1 MRLSQKPS
9 SFPCAT
15 PSNWQPTSTGYRRNS
30 QPRRPSVALQGLEI
44 RTGLGTLVLPISRSW
59 ELMVDLQ
66 AVTVKSVSLVEQV
79 SDKLAALIRLQ
90 DTGDAA
96 ANDTSLPAERRL
108 AEQFGVSRQVV
119 REAIKRLEL
128 QGLLEVR
135 QGSGVRIID
144 KLHLPINHSLSL
156 LIPDEKDRL
165 RQLQEM
171 RHAIEPSV
179 VRLVAVRA
187 SDEDVASLHQFQTE
201 LQAASDNTKAIEI
214 DLRFHRALA
223 EASGNL
229 MFRLILDSVADVGLE
244 SRMRTI
250 GRVGKQTAIKHHAK
264 IIEGIEKHDPDAAAA
279 AMTEHLL
286 AAGKDL
292 EL

>member
-1 MRLSQKPS
+1 M
-9 SFPCAT
+9 
-15 PSNWQPTSTGYRRNS
+15 
-30 QPRRPSVALQGLEI
+30 EI
-44 RTGLGTLVLPISRSW
+44 
-59 ELMVDLQ
+59 Q
-66 AVTVKSVSLVEQV
+66 AFKVKSLSLVEQV
-79 SDKLAALIRLQ
+79 SVKLAEYIRSKVP
-90 DTGDAA
+90 GDRAD
-96 ANDTSLPAERRL
+96 NQSSLLPERRL
-108 AEQFGVSRQVV
+108 AELFGVSRQVV

-135 QGSGVRIID
+135 QGSGVRIVD
-144 KLHLPINHSLSL
+144 RLHLPINNSLSF

-171 RHAIEPSV
+171 RHAIEPSA
-179 VRLVAVRA
+179 VRLAAVRA
-187 SDEDVASLHQFQTE
+187 TDEEIASLHELQTE
-201 LQAASDNTKAIEI
+201 LESAPDNTKAIAI

-244 SRMRTI
+244 SRLRTI
-250 GRVGKQTAIKHHAK
+250 GRVGKQTAIEHHAK
-264 IIEGIEKHDPDAAAA
+264 IIAGIEKHDPDAAAQ

-286 AAGKDL
+286 SAGKDL

>member
-1 MRLSQKPS
+1 M
-9 SFPCAT
+9 
-15 PSNWQPTSTGYRRNS
+15 
-30 QPRRPSVALQGLEI
+30 
-44 RTGLGTLVLPISRSW
+44 
-59 ELMVDLQ
+59 
-66 AVTVKSVSLVEQV
+66 EQV
-79 SDKLAALIRLQ
+79 SDQLAELIRSH
-90 DTGDAA
+90 DFSDGAA
-96 ANDTSLPAERRL
+96 SNASLPAERRL

-135 QGSGVRIID
+135 QGSGVRIVD
-144 KLHLPINHSLSL
+144 KLHLPINNSLSL
-156 LIPDEKDRL
+156 LIPDETDRL

-171 RHAIEPSV
+171 RHAIEPSA
-179 VRLVAVRA
+179 VRLAAVRA
-187 SDEDVASLHQFQTE
+187 TDQQIASLHELQTE
-201 LQAASDNTKAIEI
+201 LEAAADNTKAIAI

-250 GRVGKQTAIKHHAK
+250 GRVGKQTAIEHHAR
-264 IIEGIEKHDPDAAAA
+264 IIEGIEKHDPDAAAH